1 MQENK
6 EQITYVRVEGMFCVH
21 CEETVILALKALP
34 GVLSVGIHQNIA
46 EIRSAAPLDK
56 EEIIKAIRAAG
67 YETDTDKFSHKRRQV
82 VLTARW
88 YEMLIIAAAIILLAA
103 GANHFFGYNIF
114 KSIPVVDSEVS
125 YGMLFVTGLLT
136 SIHCVGMCGAIGIF
150 ASAEKNSVRSMRRP
164 LLYNIGRVLSYT
176 LTGGIVGAIGSV
188 FSIDMKIRGIIILIA
203 GFFMLLMSL
212 SMLGLAGFHLPTFFV
227 GKFTRVGA
235 GAFLVG
241 LLNGFMPC
249 GPLQAMQLY
258 ALSAGGF
265 FKGALSMFLF
275 ALGTVPLMLSSGALI
290 NLTHGKTRVLIGK
303 IASVLILVLSV
314 SMLNRGFLG
323 LGIDVS
329 VALPKKYDGYTAA
342 VIGDGVQIVSLEL
355 DFDSFGDMVV
365 QKGIPVTVF
374 FHAGEGKITGCNNE
388 VVCADLG
395 FDVHITPGDNII
407 EFIPSEEGN
416 FTYTCWMNMIRNHI
430 EVIDDMGFFVKGK

>member
-67 YETDTDKFSHKRRQV
+67 YETDTDKISHKRRQV

-150 ASAEKNSVRSMRRP
+150 ASAE
-164 LLYNIGRVLSYT
+164 
-176 LTGGIVGAIGSV
+176 
-188 FSIDMKIRGIIILIA
+188 
-203 GFFMLLMSL
+203 
-212 SMLGLAGFHLPTFFV
+212 
-227 GKFTRVGA
+227 
-235 GAFLVG
+235 
-241 LLNGFMPC
+241 
-249 GPLQAMQLY
+249 
-258 ALSAGGF
+258 
-265 FKGALSMFLF
+265 
-275 ALGTVPLMLSSGALI
+275 
-290 NLTHGKTRVLIGK
+290 
-303 IASVLILVLSV
+303 
-314 SMLNRGFLG
+314 
-323 LGIDVS
+323 
-329 VALPKKYDGYTAA
+329 
-342 VIGDGVQIVSLEL
+342 
-355 DFDSFGDMVV
+355 
-365 QKGIPVTVF
+365 
-374 FHAGEGKITGCNNE
+374 
-388 VVCADLG
+388 
-395 FDVHITPGDNII
+395 
-407 EFIPSEEGN
+407 
-416 FTYTCWMNMIRNHI
+416 
-430 EVIDDMGFFVKGK
+430 